1 MNIKGVCDGRKKMSK
16 TTDKTILLKYL
27 TAELTRIENRNPN
40 YINSKKWQQLK
51 QMERKTFTE
60 LQDELEK

>member
-1 MNIKGVCDGRKKMSK
+1 MSK

-51 QMERKTFTE
+51 QMERKTFEE

>member
-1 MNIKGVCDGRKKMSK
+1 MSK

-51 QMERKTFTE
+51 FE
-60 LQDELEK
+60 LNELEQKKKQLYEGSNNG